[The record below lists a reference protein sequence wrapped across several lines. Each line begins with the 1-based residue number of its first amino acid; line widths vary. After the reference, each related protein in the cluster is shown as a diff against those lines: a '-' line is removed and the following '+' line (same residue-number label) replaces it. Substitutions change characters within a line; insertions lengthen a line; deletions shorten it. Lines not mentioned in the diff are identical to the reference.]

1 MWNSQGRREGEGCC
15 IVKWGF
21 ALRRGIL
28 GFGLGF
34 CQWEVYFVLSCLG
47 YLLKSILSC
56 STTWFHGFR
65 EGGLSFGFLADKT
78 EELSLSLFLSRNTHS
93 DRDFSTIKHLKNWE
107 ARSLFRL

>member
-1 MWNSQGRREGEGCC
+1 LCG
-15 IVKWGF
+15 IVRGGGKAKDAVLLNGF
-21 ALRRGIL
+21 CPKKRIL

-65 EGGLSFGFLADKT
+65 EGGLSFGFLADKQR
-78 EELSLSLFLSRNTHS
+78 SFLFLS
-93 DRDFSTIKHLKNWE
+93 F
-107 ARSLFRL
+107 F